1 MLLIM
6 SIFLEGTLSVNAISC
21 PLDYI
26 CTVSIY
32 SHLHD
37 QRLLILFAQDINILL

>member
-1 MLLIM
+1 MLLII

-32 SHLHD
+32 SHF
-37 QRLLILFAQDINILL
+37 QRLLILFAQDIDILL